1 MGMIAGS
8 VRVLGADDLSQ
19 ALPMRE
25 CVEAMTLAFRDS
37 GAAVRS
43 FVGGVAATDGKF
55 HLKAAL
61 RTGERALF
69 AAKIN
74 ANFPGNPARGMPT
87 IQGILMLFDASDGRP
102 LALMDSGSLTA
113 IRTAAATAVA
123 ARFLAPA
130 EASTLAIVG
139 CGAQALQHARA
150 IAVVREVNLI
160 RAFDR
165 DRAAAER
172 FARAARDELGVDVRV
187 CDELRG
193 ATLGADIVVT
203 LTSSRRAFLGEADV
217 RAGAFVAGVGADSPD
232 KSELEPALLAG
243 ARIVVDD
250 LEQCAEM
257 GDLHHAIASGLV
269 SRSDVIGTLA
279 DVAADPE
286 RYRASDDRV
295 TVFDSTG
302 IPIEDVVAA
311 GLALERAEQ
320 AGIGSAV
327 ALR

>member
-1 MGMIAGS
+1 
-8 VRVLGADDLSQ
+8 
-19 ALPMRE
+19 
-25 CVEAMTLAFRDS
+25 
-37 GAAVRS
+37 
-43 FVGGVAATDGKF
+43 
-55 HLKAAL
+55 
-61 RTGERALF
+61 
-69 AAKIN
+69 
-74 ANFPGNPARGMPT
+74 
-87 IQGILMLFDASDGRP
+87 MLFDASDGRP

-123 ARFLAPA
+123 ARSLAPA
-130 EASTLAIVG
+130 DAGTLAIVG
-139 CGAQALQHARA
+139 CGMQALHHTRA
-150 IAVVREVNLI
+150 IGVVREITHV

-172 FARAARDELGVDVRV
+172 FARSAKDELGVDVQV
-187 CDELRG
+187 CDERRA

-232 KSELEPALLAG
+232 KSELDPALLAN

-250 LEQCAEM
+250 LDQCAEM

-269 SRSDVIGTLA
+269 SRG
-279 DVAADPE
+279 DVAGALAEVAANPE
-286 RYRASDDRV
+286 RYRPDEERV

-302 IPIEDVVAA
+302 IPIEDVVVAA
-311 GLALERAEQ
+311 LAFERAEV

-327 ALR
+327 TLG